1 MRVNMGPEPARSGG
15 RVVRRYR
22 LRKSEI
28 RELKERAAREL
39 GKKVEGEVFEVVEEE
54 RRLILVDGS
63 VSLLEEGGKLLPFV
77 GEAEGL
83 GRKVVVDMGAVPYL
97 VRGADVMSPGV
108 VRVEGEIRP
117 GEVVVVVDERHGK
130 ALAVGEALVSGGE
143 MVGRKGKVVRNLHHV
158 GDSVWRLAEKGF
170 K

>member
-1 MRVNMGPEPARSGG
+1 M
-15 RVVRRYR
+15 VRRYR

-39 GKKVEGEVFEVVEEE
+39 GKEVEGETFEVVEEE
-54 RRLILVDGS
+54 GRRIILVDGS

-77 GEAEGL
+77 GAAEGL
-83 GRKVVVDMGAVPYL
+83 GRRVVVDMGAVPYL
-97 VRGADVMSPGV
+97 ARGADVMSPGV

-117 GEVVVVVDERHGK
+117 GEVVAVVDERHGK
-130 ALAVGEALVSGGE
+130 VLAVGEALVPGEE
-143 MVGRKGKVVRNLHHV
+143 MVGRKGKVVKNLHHV
-158 GDSVWRLAEKGF
+158 GDAVWKLMEKGF